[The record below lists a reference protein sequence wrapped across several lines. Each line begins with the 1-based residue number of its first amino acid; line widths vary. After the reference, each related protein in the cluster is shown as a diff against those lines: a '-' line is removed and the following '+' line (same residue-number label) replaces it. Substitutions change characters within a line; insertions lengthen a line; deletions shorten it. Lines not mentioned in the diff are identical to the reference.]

1 MVHLLDAERS
11 RRKSFTKHPRYL
23 SRGPGNGASSLA
35 LSRPEGARFTAG
47 LTGDLGLVRRFR
59 IVRALAQR
67 LWIIPSLGVLAGIAL
82 SLVTIAIDRRNEN
95 GLLAQSIVG
104 NGADAQ
110 SMLTTIATAVVT
122 LTSVVLTV
130 TLVAVQLAMGQFSP
144 RIVRALLDDRGDQ
157 FAIAVFGATFTFAIF
172 SLRAVDTGP
181 GGEAVPGLTVLTAL
195 ALAVASSIALFVFV
209 NHAGQQLR
217 VGALVDLVG
226 DELRDQLERRFP
238 RAPVRPEDASVL
250 LSYRPGNIIH
260 YDRDGLVAEAR
271 RAGCTLELVP
281 MMGDFVTRGAPLVR
295 VEGDGSHLDRERVRG
310 LIVLDN
316 ERTHRDDPAYGFR
329 KLVDVAQRA
338 LGTSSNDA
346 TTAVQV
352 VNRLHDC
359 LRGIANRPIPNGH
372 IRDEDDE
379 LRLIERV
386 LDWDGYVRLAFDE
399 IRLAAGGYP
408 QVTRRLEAAL
418 DDLKTVAPRERQAA
432 LDRQLRL
439 LASGV
444 GRSLEDEDDRR
455 AALVADQQGIGSGA
469 DIATR

>member
-1 MVHLLDAERS
+1 M
-11 RRKSFTKHPRYL
+11 
-23 SRGPGNGASSLA
+23 
-35 LSRPEGARFTAG
+35 
-47 LTGDLGLVRRFR
+47 RRFR
-59 IVRALAQR
+59 IVHALAQR
-67 LWIIPSLGVLAGIAL
+67 LWIIPSLGVLAGIVL
-82 SLVTIAIDRRNEN
+82 SLVTVAIDRRTEN

-110 SMLTTIATAVVT
+110 SILTVTATAVVT
-122 LTSVVLTV
+122 LTSMVLTV

-157 FAIAVFGATFTFAIF
+157 CAIAVFGATFTFALF

-181 GGEAVPGLTVLTAL
+181 GGEAVPGVTVLTAL
-195 ALAVASSIALFVFV
+195 ALATASAFALFVFV
-209 NHAGQQLR
+209 HHAGQQLR

-226 DELRDQLERRFP
+226 DELRGQLDRRFP
-238 RAPVRPEDASVL
+238 PESDLREDASVL
-250 LSYRPGNIIH
+250 LSRRAGNVV
-260 YDRDGLVAEAR
+260 YCDRNALVAEAR

-281 MMGDFVTRGAPLVR
+281 MMGDFVTRGSPLVR
-295 VEGDGSHLDRERVRG
+295 VQGDGARLDRERVRQ
-310 LIVLDN
+310 LIALDD
-316 ERTHRDDPAYGFR
+316 ERTHGDDPAYGFR

-338 LGTSSNDA
+338 LGTASNDA

-352 VNRLHDC
+352 VNRLHGC
-359 LRGIANRPIPNGH
+359 LRQIADRPFSSGH
-372 IRDEDDE
+372 LRDEDDE

-418 DDLKTVAPRERQAA
+418 ADLKTVAPAERQPA

-439 LASGV
+439 LEAAV
-444 GRSLEDEDDRR
+444 ARALDDDEDRR
-455 AALVADQQGIGSGA
+455 AALVADAQGIGSGSDVA
-469 DIATR
+469 IR

>member
-1 MVHLLDAERS
+1 
-11 RRKSFTKHPRYL
+11 
-23 SRGPGNGASSLA
+23 
-35 LSRPEGARFTAG
+35 
-47 LTGDLGLVRRFR
+47 
-59 IVRALAQR
+59 
-67 LWIIPSLGVLAGIAL
+67 
-82 SLVTIAIDRRNEN
+82 
-95 GLLAQSIVG
+95 
-104 NGADAQ
+104 
-110 SMLTTIATAVVT
+110 
-122 LTSVVLTV
+122 
-130 TLVAVQLAMGQFSP
+130 
-144 RIVRALLDDRGDQ
+144 VRALLADRADQ
-157 FAIAVFGATFTFAIF
+157 LAIAVFGATFTFSTF

-181 GGEAVPGLTVLTAL
+181 GGAVPGVTVLTAL
-195 ALAVASSIALFVFV
+195 ALAAASAFALFVFV
-209 NHAGQQLR
+209 HHAGQSLR

-226 DELRDQLERRFP
+226 DELRGQLARRFST
-238 RAPVRPEDASVL
+238 RPNVHEDASVL
-250 LSYRPGNIIH
+250 LSQRAGNVVH
-260 YDRDGLVAEAR
+260 YDRDALVAEAR

-295 VEGDGSHLDRERVRG
+295 VQGDGARLDRERVRW
-310 LIVLDN
+310 LIALDN

-359 LRGIANRPIPNGH
+359 LRQIADQPFPNGH
-372 IRDEDDE
+372 IRDEEGE

-418 DDLKTVAPRERQAA
+418 ADLKTVAPAERQPA

-439 LASGV
+439 LEGGV
-444 GRSLEDEDDRR
+444 SRALDDEDDRH
-455 AALVADQQGIGSGA
+455 AALVADAQGIGSGA
-469 DIATR
+469 DVAIR